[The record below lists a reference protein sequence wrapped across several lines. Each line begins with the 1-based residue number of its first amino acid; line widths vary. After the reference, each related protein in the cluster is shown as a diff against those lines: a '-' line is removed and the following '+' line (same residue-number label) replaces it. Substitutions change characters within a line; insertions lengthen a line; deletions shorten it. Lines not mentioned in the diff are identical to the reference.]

1 MLEIPMLEIMDHGAV
16 REIRLARPPA
26 NALNPQLVEGLERAL
41 AEAENSAQ
49 AIVISGLPGMF
60 SAGLDVP
67 ELLQLDR
74 DLLSRFWQS
83 FTRLLK
89 RIALSPLPTVFAM
102 TGHAPAGGI
111 VMAVFGDYRIMPRGA
126 FKTGM
131 NEVQVGLVV
140 PPPVQQALVRL
151 IGAHRAERILVA
163 GEIMDA
169 QRALEIGLVDE
180 LADDPDAVVRRAV
193 DWCERL
199 LALPRPAMVKTRSM
213 SRSDLQR
220 IFENS
225 SEYGVERFVETWFSE
240 SAQTT
245 LRALVER
252 LRKK

>member
-1 MLEIPMLEIMDHGAV
+1 MLEIPMLEIMDHGEV

-140 PPPVQQALVRL
+140 PPPVQLALVRL

-169 QRALEIGLVDE
+169 QRALDIGLVDE

-199 LALPRPAMVKTRSM
+199 LALPRPAMLKTRSM

-220 IFENS
+220 IFANS

>member
-1 MLEIPMLEIMDHGAV
+1 MLEIVDHGAV
-16 REIRLARPPA
+16 REVRLARPPA
-26 NALNPQLVEGLERAL
+26 NALNPELIDQLDRAL
-41 AEAENSAQ
+41 AEAEQAAQ

-74 DLLSRFWQS
+74 DQLSRFWQG
-83 FTRLLK
+83 FTRVLK
-89 RIALSPLPTVFAM
+89 RIALSPLPTVFAL

-111 VMAVFGDYRIMPRGA
+111 VLAVFGDYRIMPRGS

-131 NEVQVGLVV
+131 NEVQVGLIV
-140 PPPVQQALVRL
+140 PPPVHQALARL
-151 IGAHRAERILVA
+151 IGPHRAERILVA

-169 QRALEIGLVDE
+169 QRALDIGLVDE
-180 LADDPDAVVRRAV
+180 LADDPEAVVSRAV
-193 DWCERL
+193 EWCGQL
-199 LALPRPAMVKTRSM
+199 LALPQPAMLKTRAM
-213 SRSDLQR
+213 SRADLQR

-240 SAQTT
+240 SAQAS

>member
-1 MLEIPMLEIMDHGAV
+1 MLEIFDHAAV

-26 NALNPQLVEGLERAL
+26 NALNPALVEGLERAL
-41 AEAENSAQ
+41 AEAESSAQ

-89 RIALSPLPTVFAM
+89 RLALSPLPTAFAM
-102 TGHAPAGGI
+102 TGHAPAGGV
-111 VMAVFGDYRIMPRGA
+111 VMAVFGDYRIMPRGS
-126 FKTGM
+126 FKTGF

-140 PPPVQQALVRL
+140 PPPVHLALVRL

-163 GEIMDA
+163 GEILDA

-180 LADDPDAVVRRAV
+180 LADDPEAVVRRALE
-193 DWCERL
+193 WCQQL
-199 LALPRPAMVKTRSM
+199 LALPRPAMLKTRSM
-213 SRSDLQR
+213 ARSDLQR
-220 IFENS
+220 IFEHS

>member
-1 MLEIPMLEIMDHGAV
+1 MLEIIDHAAV

-26 NALNPQLVEGLERAL
+26 NALNPALVEGLERAL
-41 AEAENSAQ
+41 AEAEHSAQ
-49 AIVISGLPGMF
+49 AIVISGVPGMF

-89 RIALSPLPTVFAM
+89 RLALSPLPTAFAM

-111 VMAVFGDYRIMPRGA
+111 VMAVFGDYRIMPRGS
-126 FKTGM
+126 FKTGF
-131 NEVQVGLVV
+131 NEVQVGLIV
-140 PPPVQQALVRL
+140 PPPVHLALARL

-163 GEIMDA
+163 GEILDA

-180 LADDPDAVVRRAV
+180 LADDPEAVVRRALE
-193 DWCERL
+193 WCQQL
-199 LALPRPAMVKTRSM
+199 LALPRPAMLKTRSM
-213 SRSDLQR
+213 ARSDLQR

-225 SEYGVERFVETWFSE
+225 SEYGVERFVEAWFSE
-240 SAQTT
+240 SAQIS
-245 LRALVER
+245 LCALVER

>member
-1 MLEIPMLEIMDHGAV
+1 MLEIADHGAV

-26 NALNPQLVEGLERAL
+26 NALNPELIEQLDRAL
-41 AEAENSAQ
+41 AGAESAAR

-74 DLLSRFWQS
+74 DRLSRFWQD
-83 FTRLLK
+83 FTRVLK
-89 RIALSPLPTVFAM
+89 RIALSPLPTVFAL

-111 VMAVFGDYRIMPRGA
+111 VLAVFGDYRIMPRGS

-140 PPPVQQALVRL
+140 PPPVHQALARM
-151 IGAHRAERILVA
+151 IGPHRAERILVA

-169 QRALEIGLVDE
+169 QRALDIGLVDE
-180 LADDPDAVVRRAV
+180 LADDPEAVVRRAV
-193 DWCERL
+193 EWCGQL
-199 LALPRPAMVKTRSM
+199 LALPQPAMLKTRAM
-213 SRSDLQR
+213 CRADVQR

-240 SAQTT
+240 SAQTS

>member
-1 MLEIPMLEIMDHGAV
+1 MLEIPMLEITDHGAV
-16 REIRLARPPA
+16 REVRLARPPA
-26 NALNPQLVEGLERAL
+26 NALNPELVQGLERAL
-41 AEAENSAQ
+41 AEAEISAQ

-74 DLLSRFWQS
+74 DRLSRFWQS

-89 RIALSPLPTVFAM
+89 RIALSPLPTVFAL

-151 IGAHRAERILVA
+151 IGPHRAERILVA
-163 GEIMDA
+163 GEIMDG
-169 QRALEIGLVDE
+169 QRALDIGLVDE
-180 LADDPDAVVRRAV
+180 LADDPAAVVRRAV
-193 DWCERL
+193 DWCEKL
-199 LALPRPAMVKTRSM
+199 LSLPRQAMLRTRSM
-213 SRSDLQR
+213 SRSEFQR
-220 IFENS
+220 IFENNN
-225 SEYGVERFVETWFSE
+225 EYGVERFVETWFSE
-240 SAQTT
+240 SSQTT

-252 LRKK
+252 LGKK

>member
-1 MLEIPMLEIMDHGAV
+1 MPEYPMLDILDHGAV

-26 NALNPQLVEGLERAL
+26 NALNPQLVEAMERAL
-41 AEAENSAQ
+41 ADAERSAQ
-49 AIVISGLPGMF
+49 AIVVSGRPGMF
-60 SAGLDVP
+60 CAGLDVP

-89 RIALSPLPTVFAM
+89 RLALSPLPIAFAM
-102 TGHAPAGGI
+102 TGHAPAGGV
-111 VMAVFGDYRIMPRGA
+111 VMAVFADYRIMPRGA
-126 FKTGM
+126 YKTGF

-140 PPPVQQALVRL
+140 PPPVHQALARL

-163 GEIMDA
+163 GEMMDA
-169 QRALEIGLVDE
+169 QRALDIGLVDE
-180 LADDPDAVVRRAV
+180 LADDPEAVMRRAV
-193 DWCERL
+193 DWCESL
-199 LALPRPAMVKTRSM
+199 LALPRPAMLKTRAM
-213 SRSDLQR
+213 ARADLQR

>member
-1 MLEIPMLEIMDHGAV
+1 MLEISTTRRCA
-16 REIRLARPPA
+16 EIRLARPPA
-26 NALNPQLVEGLERAL
+26 NALNPALVEGLERAL
-41 AEAENSAQ
+41 AEAESSAQ

-89 RIALSPLPTVFAM
+89 RLALSPLPTAFAM
-102 TGHAPAGGI
+102 TGHAPAGGV
-111 VMAVFGDYRIMPRGA
+111 VMAVFGDYRIMPRGS
-126 FKTGM
+126 FKTGF

-140 PPPVQQALVRL
+140 PPPVHLALVRL

-163 GEIMDA
+163 GEILDA

-180 LADDPDAVVRRAV
+180 LADDPEAVVRRALE
-193 DWCERL
+193 WCQQL
-199 LALPRPAMVKTRSM
+199 LALPRPAMLRRARWPARTCSG
-213 SRSDLQR
+213 
-220 IFENS
+220 S
-225 SEYGVERFVETWFSE
+225 SSTQYGVGASSRPVQR

-245 LRALVER
+245 YAPWSR

>member
-1 MLEIPMLEIMDHGAV
+1 MLEIMDHGAV

>member
-1 MLEIPMLEIMDHGAV
+1 MPEISMLEILDHGAV

-41 AEAENSAQ
+41 AAAENAAQ

-60 SAGLDVP
+60 SAGLDLA

-89 RIALSPLPTVFAM
+89 RIALSPLPTAFAM
-102 TGHAPAGGI
+102 TGHAHAEGL
-111 VMAVFGDYRIMPRGA
+111 VMAVFGDYRIMPRGS
-126 FKTGM
+126 FETGM

-140 PPPVQQALVRL
+140 PPPVQLALVRL
-151 IGAHRAERILVA
+151 IGPHRAERILVA
-163 GEIMDA
+163 GEIMHA
-169 QRALEIGLVDE
+169 QRALDIGLVDE
-180 LADDPDAVVRRAV
+180 LADGPEAAVRRAV

-199 LALPRPAMVKTRSM
+199 LVLPRPAMLKTRSM

-252 LRKK
+252 LRKN

>member
-1 MLEIPMLEIMDHGAV
+1 MIEIVDHQAGPDLV

-26 NALNPQLVEGLERAL
+26 NAFNPPLVDALDAAL
-41 AEAENSAQ
+41 AVAEREAQ
-49 AIVISGLPGMF
+49 AIVVSGRSGMF

-67 ELLQLDR
+67 ELLALER
-74 DLLSRFWQS
+74 DALSWFWQS

-89 RIALSPLPTVFAM
+89 RVAQAPLPVVFAM

-111 VMAVFGDYRIMPRGA
+111 VLAVFGDYRIMPRGE

-140 PPPVQQALVRL
+140 PPPVHLALARL
-151 IGAHRAERILVA
+151 IGTHRAERILVA
-163 GEIMDA
+163 GEMMNA

-180 LADDPDAVVRRAV
+180 LQDDPEAVVRRAI
-193 DWCERL
+193 DWCSDT
-199 LALPRPAMVKTRSM
+199 LALPRQAMLMTRTM
-213 SRSDLQR
+213 TRADLRR

-225 SEYGVERFVETWFSE
+225 SEFGVERFVEGWFGE
-240 SAQTT
+240 STQAT

-252 LRKK
+252 LGKK

>member
-1 MLEIPMLEIMDHGAV
+1 MLEIVDHGAV
-16 REIRLARPPA
+16 REVRLARPPA
-26 NALNPQLVEGLERAL
+26 NALNPELVEGLDRAL
-41 AEAENSAQ
+41 AEAENAAQ

-74 DLLSRFWQS
+74 DRLSRFWQD
-83 FTRLLK
+83 FTRVLK
-89 RIALSPLPTVFAM
+89 RIALSPVPTVFAL

-111 VMAVFGDYRIMPRGA
+111 VLAVFGDYRIMPRGS

-140 PPPVQQALVRL
+140 PPPVQQALLRL
-151 IGAHRAERILVA
+151 IGPHRAERILVA

-169 QRALEIGLVDE
+169 QRALDIGLVDE

-193 DWCERL
+193 EWCEGL
-199 LALPRPAMVKTRSM
+199 LALPRPAMLKTRTM
-213 SRSDLQR
+213 SRADLQR
-220 IFENS
+220 IFDNR

-240 SAQTT
+240 SAQSS